1 MLTYMFR
8 ASDKTPNSQICAYTC
23 MPSIHIFLIGVEK
36 LNDDCR
42 NIHLKRSNKWD
53 APKDVLLVEKRLE
66 NLAELERTPRRYN
79 KRNEAYWNENITSS
93 RAKRVRI
100 CTECPEEILQLGE
113 ITVEN
118 MTAEEI
124 KVLLKE
130 KGISTRL
137 RSLKKLQELLYKTLQ
152 DVQFQSS

>member
-1 MLTYMFR
+1 LDSITYVCTDTIV
-8 ASDKTPNSQICAYTC
+8 AANKSV
-23 MPSIHIFLIGVEK
+23 FLIGVEK

-42 NIHLKRSNKWD
+42 RVHLMRSNKWD

-66 NLAELERTPRRYN
+66 HLAEYERIPRKYN
-79 KRNEAYWNENITSS
+79 KRNEAYWNKNIRSS
-93 RAKRVRI
+93 RAKRIRI

-113 ITVEN
+113 NTVEN

-124 KVLLKE
+124 KVMLKR

-137 RSLKKLQELLYKTLQ
+137 RSLKKLQELLYKTLR
-152 DVQFQSS
+152 DEQFQTGQLA

>member
-1 MLTYMFR
+1 MLMYIVE
-8 ASDKTPNSQICAYTC
+8 ASDKTPNSQIRAYKC

-36 LNDDCR
+36 LDDDCR

-66 NLAELERTPRRYN
+66 NLAESERTPRRY
-79 KRNEAYWNENITSS
+79 KQNEAYWNENITSS